1 MRALGDLGITSV
13 HGFSDP
19 VAAKLLPFRM
29 ALVHRVAR
37 LLIAAGARSTLRRR
51 FGPIMDILTMRTLAI
66 DEALAEALV
75 TPRAP
80 AIDQLVILGAG
91 LDARAF
97 RLHGL
102 ARIDVFEVDH
112 PATQAYKRARTSAY
126 SPLARSLRFVAVDFE
141 REGLDDRLL
150 SAGHDPARRSAW
162 IWEGVIVYLS
172 DAALR
177 TTLHSV
183 AALSPPGSRLL
194 AQYREPLP
202 DEDPVQ
208 RRLLAT
214 VRRSGEPQIGMR
226 TRVAM
231 REELERAGFRTISDE
246 GADEWAVRF
255 GGNPP
260 APIVR
265 PIRVIVGELTGA
277 Q

>member
-13 HGFSDP
+13 HGFADP
-19 VAAKLLPFRM
+19 VAAKLLPVR
-29 ALVHRVAR
+29 AAVVHRVAR
-37 LLIAAGARSTLRRR
+37 LLVAAGATSALRRR
-51 FGPIMDILTMRTLAI
+51 FAPIMDILTMRTLAI
-66 DEALAEALV
+66 DEALAEALGS
-75 TPRAP
+75 PLAP

-102 ARIDVFEVDH
+102 AHVDVFEVDH
-112 PATQAYKRARTSAY
+112 PATQAYKRARSSTH

-141 REGLDDRLL
+141 RERLDDRLL
-150 SAGHDPARRSAW
+150 FAGHDPGRRSAW

-202 DEDPVQ
+202 EDDPVQ

-214 VRRSGEPQIGMR
+214 VRRRGEPQIGMR
-226 TRVAM
+226 SRATM
-231 REELERAGFRTISDE
+231 RLELERVGFRTISDE
-246 GADEWAVRF
+246 GAAEWAVRF
-255 GGNPP
+255 SGNPP
-260 APIVR
+260 AAIAR
-265 PIRVIVGELTGA
+265 PIRVIVGERTES